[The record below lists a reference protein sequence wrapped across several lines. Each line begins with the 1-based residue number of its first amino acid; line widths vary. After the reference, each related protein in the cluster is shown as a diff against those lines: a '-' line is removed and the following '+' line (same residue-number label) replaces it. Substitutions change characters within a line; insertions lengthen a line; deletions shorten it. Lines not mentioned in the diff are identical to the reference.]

1 VLWVCCIFTLVED
14 GQDLVKGVQA
24 FDFVLFVLAGEHE
37 FRTGKVL
44 GKQEELRAGIGFYRK
59 NGEDVADD
67 KHVSLV
73 AEICDKSV
81 SR

>member
-1 VLWVCCIFTLVED
+1 
-14 GQDLVKGVQA
+14 
-24 FDFVLFVLAGEHE
+24 VLFVLAGQHE